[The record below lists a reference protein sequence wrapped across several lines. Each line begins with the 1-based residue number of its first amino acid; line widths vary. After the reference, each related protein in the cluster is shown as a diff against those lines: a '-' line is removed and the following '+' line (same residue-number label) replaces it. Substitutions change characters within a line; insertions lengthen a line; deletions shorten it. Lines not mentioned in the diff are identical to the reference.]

1 MNNEFR
7 LDKSTLMG
15 IAGKFAA
22 MCTGDDVYSVKMS
35 EWKDTRSLA
44 SNRKMWACLG
54 DIAKQVQWPVNGF
67 VQFLSAEDWK
77 DILSASLKKEGRMAQ
92 GIDGGFVMLGQRTSK
107 MKVKEMCD
115 LIEIIYAFGANNGV
129 VWSESV
135 PDEYLEFSRMT
146 NEKS

>member
-1 MNNEFR
+1 MWECIKTKY
-7 LDKSTLMG
+7 DSMDGDT
-15 IAGKFAA
+15 IA
-22 MCTGDDVYSVKMS
+22 CTCGHS
-35 EWKDTRSLA
+35 WQICSLA